1 MRKTLFA
8 LAALATLA
16 MTPTGA
22 SAQNAVGGA
31 LVGAGVGAGV
41 GAAVG
46 GGRGAAVGA
55 AVGAVTGAAVGA
67 QADGRYY
74 YGRRYYHHRE
84 CWRTRHGNLRCRY
97 Y

>member
-1 MRKTLFA
+1 MRKTIFA
-8 LAALATLA
+8 LAALTALA
-16 MTPTGA
+16 MAPTGA

-55 AVGAVTGAAVGA
+55 VVGATTGAAIGA
-67 QADGRYY
+67 QADGRYHY
-74 YGRRYYHHRE
+74 RGNYYHHRE